1 MNSSPFVIND
11 KASGEQLFP
20 IDYHTRIYD
29 EAWLQELLRQHP
41 EILPV
46 AEIEPMVSDLIP
58 IGREVITDTGIIDN
72 LFISPTGY
80 LVLIETKLWRNPE
93 AKRDVVV
100 QAIDY
105 GSSIAKWRY
114 EKLEDIVKAYTRK
127 YENSEMN
134 LAEWVGN
141 NHSLPDDRR
150 YFEDTVTK
158 NLRLGRFVTLIVGD
172 KIRQSV
178 IEMLNYVNKYPHLAP
193 TVALIELQC
202 YQLKQNES
210 WPLLVV
216 PSIVARTEIVE
227 RSVIQVTVTQA
238 GEYTVEVQQEKPV
251 EPDRRRIRLSEEAY
265 WELLKELEPNG
276 YQQVEKLIAHY
287 REKDGVTVEAVE
299 TSIGVKLILQD
310 TGQHVSIFHVSKI
323 GKIYTWV
330 EDAIRQL
337 NEAGLDGKALT
348 ASYKTQVRSVLHLIR
363 PYGGMNIMKV
373 DVNAFMQVVD
383 KFIDDVQHASEKE

>member
-193 TVALIELQC
+193 TVELIELQC

-330 EDAIRQL
+330 EDAIRQ
-337 NEAGLDGKALT
+337 DRK
-348 ASYKTQVRSVLHLIR
+348 SV
-363 PYGGMNIMKV
+363 V
-373 DVNAFMQVVD
+373 
-383 KFIDDVQHASEKE
+383 

>member
-1 MNSSPFVIND
+1 VIND